1 MTANEAEARALI
13 NRFLDGIDS
22 GDKSVMV
29 TLFHDDAVIEWPA
42 SGEQLVGVENRKAV
56 YDRTATLP
64 KITNRHVYGSGN
76 LWVVEATMTYG
87 PKPYLGCLIF
97 ELRDGKIQRQV
108 GYWSEPSTGPAWRA
122 EWIKPLDVAHR
133 T

>member
-1 MTANEAEARALI
+1 MNETEARGLI

-29 TLFHDDAVIEWPA
+29 GLFHDDAIIEWPA

-56 YDRTATLP
+56 YARTPVLP
-64 KITNRHVYGSGN
+64 KITNRHVYGSGD

-87 PKPYLGCLIF
+87 PNPYLGCLIF
-97 ELRDGKIQRQV
+97 TVRDGKIAKQV
-108 GYWSEPSTGPAWRA
+108 GYWSEPSTPPEWRA
-122 EWIKPLDVAHR
+122 EWMKPLDLAHR
-133 T
+133 S